1 MTAEREQ
8 RAMNR
13 LRAGAGAY
21 ACGGFLAG
29 QSALQRSE
37 ICTSLL
43 FDRLERK
50 MRMVEALR
58 HEAAEN
64 WNQTFYLLYFRT
76 LGDRQNQEAYL
87 TLARRVSYKTVLRER
102 LAPRAVEAMFFGA
115 SGLLTLYPHDAYT
128 LDLARDFEY
137 LAAKYD
143 IEPMQ
148 AGAWQLGDIRP
159 ANHPVLRLA
168 QAAEFFAQDEFVME
182 RAMACR
188 TEEDVRRL
196 FCIEAPSYWRT
207 HHVPGAESDESPK
220 RIGTFKA
227 NIIGIN
233 LVAVLQFAYGSVTGR
248 ETLRDSALTL
258 LERLPA
264 EDNRYMRN
272 WRNTGVMIRNAFESQ
287 ALLQLATEYCPAKR
301 CTECPVGRR
310 ILQSIS
316 STE

>member
-143 IEPMQ
+143 IEPLE
-148 AGAWQLGDIRP
+148 AGVWELDEVRP

-168 QAAEFFAQDEFVME
+168 QAAEFFIQDEFVME
-182 RAMACR
+182 RAMSCR
-188 TEEDVRRL
+188 TEEDIRRL
-196 FCIEAPSYWRT
+196 FCIEASAYWRT
-207 HHVPGAESDESPK
+207 HHIPGIASDEHPK
-220 RIGTFKA
+220 RLGAFKA

-233 LVAVLQFAYGSVTGR
+233 LVSVLQFAYGSVTGR
-248 ETLRDSALTL
+248 ETL

-272 WRNTGVMIRNAFESQ
+272 WRNTGVSIRNAFESQ

>member
-1 MTAEREQ
+1 
-8 RAMNR
+8 MNR

-76 LGDRQNQEAYL
+76 LGDRRNQEAYL
-87 TLARRVSYKTVLRER
+87 SLARRVPYKVVLRER

-143 IEPMQ
+143 IEPLD
-148 AGAWQLGDIRP
+148 AGVWELDEIRP

-168 QAAEFFAQDEFVME
+168 QAAEFFIQDEFVME
-182 RAMACR
+182 RAMSCR
-188 TEEDVRRL
+188 TEEDIRRL
-196 FCIEAPSYWRT
+196 FCIEASDYWRT
-207 HHVPGAESDESPK
+207 HHIPGIASDEHPK
-220 RIGTFKA
+220 RLGAFKA

-233 LVAVLQFAYGSVTGR
+233 LVSVLQFAYGSVTGR

>member
-76 LGDRQNQEAYL
+76 LGDRRNQEAYL
-87 TLARRVSYKTVLRER
+87 SLARRVPYKVVLRER

-143 IEPMQ
+143 IEPLD
-148 AGAWQLGDIRP
+148 AGVWELDEIRP

-168 QAAEFFAQDEFVME
+168 QAAEFFIQDEFVME
-182 RAMACR
+182 RAMSCR
-188 TEEDVRRL
+188 TEEDIRRL
-196 FCIEAPSYWRT
+196 FCIEASDYWRT
-207 HHVPGAESDESPK
+207 HHIPGIASDEHPK
-220 RIGTFKA
+220 RLGAFKA

-233 LVAVLQFAYGSVTGR
+233 LVSVLQFAYGSVTGR

>member
-1 MTAEREQ
+1 ML
-8 RAMNR
+8 NR
-13 LRAGAGAY
+13 LQAGAGTY
-21 ACGGFLAG
+21 ACGGYLAG
-29 QSALQRSE
+29 LGSLQRSE
-37 ICTSLL
+37 ICTALL
-43 FDRLERK
+43 FSRLERK
-50 MRMVEALR
+50 MRMVDALR
-58 HEAAEN
+58 EEASEN

-76 LGDRQNQEAYL
+76 LGDRRNQEAYL
-87 TLARRVSYKTVLRER
+87 SLARRVPYKVVLRER

-143 IEPMQ
+143 IEPLD
-148 AGAWQLGDIRP
+148 AGVWELDEIRP

-168 QAAEFFAQDEFVME
+168 QAAEFFIQDEFVME
-182 RAMACR
+182 RAMSCR
-188 TEEDVRRL
+188 TEEDIRRL
-196 FCIEAPSYWRT
+196 FCIE
-207 HHVPGAESDESPK
+207 G
-220 RIGTFKA
+220 
-227 NIIGIN
+227 
-233 LVAVLQFAYGSVTGR
+233 
-248 ETLRDSALTL
+248 DSALTL

>member
-1 MTAEREQ
+1 ML
-8 RAMNR
+8 NR
-13 LRAGAGAY
+13 LQAGAGTY
-21 ACGGFLAG
+21 ACGGYLAG
-29 QSALQRSE
+29 LGSLQRSE
-37 ICTSLL
+37 ICTALL
-43 FDRLERK
+43 FSRLERK
-50 MRMVEALR
+50 MRMVDALR
-58 HEAAEN
+58 EEASEN

-76 LGDRQNQEAYL
+76 LGDRRNQEAYL
-87 TLARRVSYKTVLRER
+87 SLARRVPYKVVLRER

-143 IEPMQ
+143 M
-148 AGAWQLGDIRP
+148 
-159 ANHPVLRLA
+159 A
-168 QAAEFFAQDEFVME
+168 QAAEFFIQDEFVME
-182 RAMACR
+182 RAMSCR
-188 TEEDVRRL
+188 TEEDIRRR
-196 FCIEAPSYWRT
+196 FCIEASDYWRT
-207 HHVPGAESDESPK
+207 HHIPGIASDEHPK
-220 RIGTFKA
+220 RLGAFKA

-233 LVAVLQFAYGSVTGR
+233 LVSVLQFAYGSVTGR

>member
-1 MTAEREQ
+1 ML
-8 RAMNR
+8 NR
-13 LRAGAGAY
+13 LQAGAGTY
-21 ACGGFLAG
+21 ACGGYLAG
-29 QSALQRSE
+29 LGSLQRSE
-37 ICTSLL
+37 ICTALL
-43 FDRLERK
+43 FSRLERK
-50 MRMVEALR
+50 MRMVDALR
-58 HEAAEN
+58 EEASEN

-76 LGDRQNQEAYL
+76 LGDRRNQEAYL
-87 TLARRVSYKTVLRER
+87 SLARRVPYKVVLRER

-143 IEPMQ
+143 IEPLE
-148 AGAWQLGDIRP
+148 AGVWELDEVRP
-159 ANHPVLRLA
+159 ANHPV
-168 QAAEFFAQDEFVME
+168 FIQDEFVME
-182 RAMACR
+182 RAMSCR
-188 TEEDVRRL
+188 TEEDIRRL
-196 FCIEAPSYWRT
+196 FCIEASAYWRT
-207 HHVPGAESDESPK
+207 HHIPGIASDEHPK
-220 RIGTFKA
+220 RLGAFKA

-233 LVAVLQFAYGSVTGR
+233 LVSVLQFAYGSVTGR
-248 ETLRDSALTL
+248 ETLRVSALTL

-272 WRNTGVMIRNAFESQ
+272 WRNTGVSIRNAFESQ

>member
-1 MTAEREQ
+1 ML
-8 RAMNR
+8 NR
-13 LRAGAGAY
+13 LQAGAGTY
-21 ACGGFLAG
+21 ACGGYLAG
-29 QSALQRSE
+29 LGSLQRSE
-37 ICTSLL
+37 ICTALL
-43 FDRLERK
+43 FSRLERK
-50 MRMVEALR
+50 MRMVDALR
-58 HEAAEN
+58 EEASEN

-76 LGDRQNQEAYL
+76 LGDRRNQEAYL
-87 TLARRVSYKTVLRER
+87 SLARRVPYKVVLRER

-143 IEPMQ
+143 IEP
-148 AGAWQLGDIRP
+148 LDEIRP

-168 QAAEFFAQDEFVME
+168 QAAEFFIQDEFVME
-182 RAMACR
+182 RAMSCR
-188 TEEDVRRL
+188 TEEDIRRL
-196 FCIEAPSYWRT
+196 FCIEASDYWRT
-207 HHVPGAESDESPK
+207 HHIPGIASDEHPK
-220 RIGTFKA
+220 RLGAFKA

-233 LVAVLQFAYGSVTGR
+233 LVSVLQFAYGSVTGR

>member
-1 MTAEREQ
+1 MALDERSGQLGREVGQ
-8 RAMNR
+8 RRVRFDLLGSRMDAYFAPIAFDIADPAR
-13 LRAGAGAY
+13 LDKHYPASKPNAQG
-21 ACGGFLAG
+21 LARVG
-29 QSALQRSE
+29 LE
-37 ICTSLL
+37 P
-43 FDRLERK
+43 LER
-50 MRMVEALR
+50 
-58 HEAAEN
+58 AA
-64 WNQTFYLLYFRT
+64 Q
-76 LGDRQNQEAYL
+76 
-87 TLARRVSYKTVLRER
+87 RVVQVVLRER

-143 IEPMQ
+143 IEPLD
-148 AGAWQLGDIRP
+148 AGVWELDEIRP

-168 QAAEFFAQDEFVME
+168 QAAEFFIQDEFVME
-182 RAMACR
+182 RAMSCR
-188 TEEDVRRL
+188 TEEDIRRL
-196 FCIEAPSYWRT
+196 FCIEASAYWRT
-207 HHVPGAESDESPK
+207 HHIPGIASDEHPK
-220 RIGTFKA
+220 RLGAFKA

-233 LVAVLQFAYGSVTGR
+233 LVSVLQFAYGSVTGR

-272 WRNTGVMIRNAFESQ
+272 WRNTGVSIRNAFESQ